1 MCGMRRAWRSGV
13 CAKGCLHR
21 PAPPWPWP
29 LHRARRVMAGFKKGA
44 FSVAGKAGVDVVP
57 VTLLGTGDLMPSGE
71 EVGVRPPHGGVRW
84 LTRAASMPD
93 GAALA
98 MVHGV
103 TSRGCQPWQPLGGAP
118 GRGVGPSSRRPRD
131 PCCSPH
137 AQGVLR
143 PGAVKIV
150 VHAPIPTKGR
160 DMGQVRAFCS
170 RSITGGAEHALV

>member
-29 LHRARRVMAGFKKGA
+29 LHRACRVMAGFKKGA

-84 LTRAASMPD
+84 LTQAASMPD
-93 GAALA
+93 GAALSPWC
-98 MVHGV
+98 MVLRAGAASPGSPWGGPPEGEWGQAAGGQGIPAAHH
-103 TSRGCQPWQPLGGAP
+103 TRRGCCGLG
-118 GRGVGPSSRRPRD
+118 R
-131 PCCSPH
+131 
-137 AQGVLR
+137 
-143 PGAVKIV
+143 
-150 VHAPIPTKGR
+150 
-160 DMGQVRAFCS
+160 
-170 RSITGGAEHALV
+170 